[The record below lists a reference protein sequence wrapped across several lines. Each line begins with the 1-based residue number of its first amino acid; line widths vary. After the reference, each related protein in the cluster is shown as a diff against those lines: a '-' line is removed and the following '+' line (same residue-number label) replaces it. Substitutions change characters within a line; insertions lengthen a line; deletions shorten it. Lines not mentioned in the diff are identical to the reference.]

1 MKSTFLVDFFVGYG
15 YLYMNKTIHMKKT
28 VIINESMMQRL
39 MTEQIITEGELSKTD
54 VAKAVKD
61 VFKNDRELN
70 KDIEKKVKS
79 LVAAS
84 VNLLF
89 KTLWQR
95 RNFYEDEIK
104 K

>member
-1 MKSTFLVDFFVGYG
+1 
-15 YLYMNKTIHMKKT
+15 MKKI
-28 VIINESMMQRL
+28 IINESTLKRL
-39 MTEQIITEGELSKTD
+39 LSEQIIEEGDLTKGDVEDIVKKT
-54 VAKAVKD
+54 V
-61 VFKNDRELN
+61 KNDRELN
-70 KDIEKKVKS
+70 KDIEKKVKA

-84 VNLLF
+84 VNTLL